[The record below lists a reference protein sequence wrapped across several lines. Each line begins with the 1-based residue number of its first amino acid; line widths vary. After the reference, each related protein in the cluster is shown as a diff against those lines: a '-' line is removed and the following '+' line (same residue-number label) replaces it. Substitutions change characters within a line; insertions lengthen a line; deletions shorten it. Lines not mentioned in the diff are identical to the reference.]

1 MRIGVPKEFFVEGME
16 KGVERAVRDALAELE
31 RQGAELVDV
40 SLSLTDHGLAV
51 YYLIQPAEAS
61 ANLARY
67 DGVRYGLR
75 VEGPDL
81 LETYRR
87 TRGKGFGPEV
97 KRRMILGTYALS
109 AGYYDAYYVKAQKVR
124 TLIKQ
129 EFDRV
134 FEKVDAIVTPT
145 APTVAFKIGQKVN
158 DPAVDVPQR
167 HLHAAGEHQ
176 RAARD
181 LAPLRP
187 VGRTAGRAAG
197 HRQLV
202 PGGHD
207 VPRRGRVRAS
217 HEASRDAP
225 GGRGMK
231 ATRRPLTNTKVERIP
246 ASGIR
251 RFFDLIAGVEGAIS
265 LGVGEPDFVT
275 PERFRDA
282 AIRSIKEGKT
292 KYTSNYGIKPLREA
306 ISEHTA
312 KLRGV
317 RYDVDREIIVTV
329 GVSEAVD
336 LAMRAT
342 LNEGDEV
349 ILADPSYV
357 AYVPGIILAG
367 GVPVAVPTREENNF
381 RLLPDD
387 VEAAITPRTRAILL
401 GFPANPTGA
410 VLEKSDIDGIAALAA
425 EHDLLVYA
433 DEIYDR
439 LVYGTEH
446 QSILS
451 APDMKERTIYLAG
464 FSKSYAMTGWRVGY
478 ACAPAEIIEQMMKI
492 HQYTVMCVPTA
503 AQYAALEAL
512 KTGEAEVQRMVGEY
526 DKRRKYMWRPL
537 QRDGPALLRAARRL
551 LLLPEHHLDRSLR
564 RRVLRAAAQRGA
576 GRRRSGQRLR
586 CARPRPHPRLLRV
599 LDGADRG
606 GLRPHRALRQ
616 AR

>member
-1 MRIGVPKEFFVEGME
+1 M
-16 KGVERAVRDALAELE
+16 
-31 RQGAELVDV
+31 
-40 SLSLTDHGLAV
+40 
-51 YYLIQPAEAS
+51 
-61 ANLARY
+61 
-67 DGVRYGLR
+67 
-75 VEGPDL
+75 
-81 LETYRR
+81 
-87 TRGKGFGPEV
+87 
-97 KRRMILGTYALS
+97 
-109 AGYYDAYYVKAQKVR
+109 KV
-124 TLIKQ
+124 
-129 EFDRV
+129 
-134 FEKVDAIVTPT
+134 A
-145 APTVAFKIGQKVN
+145 
-158 DPAVDVPQR
+158 
-167 HLHAAGEHQ
+167 
-176 RAARD
+176 
-181 LAPLRP
+181 
-187 VGRTAGRAAG
+187 
-197 HRQLV
+197 
-202 PGGHD
+202 
-207 VPRRGRVRAS
+207 
-217 HEASRDAP
+217 
-225 GGRGMK
+225 
-231 ATRRPLTNTKVERIP
+231 RRPLTNSKVARIP

-275 PERFRDA
+275 PERFREA
-282 AIRSIKEGKT
+282 AIRSIKDGKT
-292 KYTSNYGIKPLREA
+292 KYTSNYGIRPLREA

-357 AYVPGIILAG
+357 AYVPGIVLAG
-367 GVPVAVPTREENNF
+367 GVPVAVPTSEENAF

-401 GFPANPTGA
+401 GFPNNPTGA
-410 VLEKSDIDGIAALAA
+410 VLEREDVEGIARLVA

-451 APDMKERTIYLAG
+451 QPDMKEHTIYLAG

-512 KTGEAEVQRMVGEY
+512 KTGEPEVQRMVGEY
-526 DKRRKYMWRPL
+526 DKRRKYMWSRFNAMGLHCFEP
-537 QRDGPALLRAARRL
+537 
-551 LLLPEHHLDRSLR
+551 
-564 RRVLRAAAQRGA
+564 RGA
-576 GRRRSGQRLR
+576 FYCFPNITSTGLSDDEFCEQLLKQERVVVVPGNAFGERGRGHVRACYASSMEQIVDACDRIERFVKQRS
-586 CARPRPHPRLLRV
+586 
-599 LDGADRG
+599 
-606 GLRPHRALRQ
+606 
-616 AR
+616 